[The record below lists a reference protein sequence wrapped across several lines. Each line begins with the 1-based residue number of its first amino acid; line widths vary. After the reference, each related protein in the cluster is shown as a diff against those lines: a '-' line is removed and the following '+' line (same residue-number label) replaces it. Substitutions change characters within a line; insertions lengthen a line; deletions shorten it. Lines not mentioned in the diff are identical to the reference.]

1 MGPSKYGHK
10 RRSIRC
16 YVLIRRR
23 HIKDGKLIAPM
34 DFAEYLRNSD
44 GKPNS
49 EVCKP
54 LFIGR
59 EMKVEL
65 DD

>member
-1 MGPSKYGHK
+1 
-10 RRSIRC
+10 
-16 YVLIRRR
+16 
-23 HIKDGKLIAPM
+23 M